1 MTERAAQDCG
11 SVCVK
16 TTTILIFRRE
26 ITEATMLTNTL
37 LLYMTQ
43 EAIAKARAK
52 LNARKGE
59 TASKDEGHAT
69 SGQSVWQARRHSA
82 KQRLPLRH

>member
-1 MTERAAQDCG
+1 
-11 SVCVK
+11 
-16 TTTILIFRRE
+16 
-26 ITEATMLTNTL
+26 MLTNTL

-59 TASKDEGHAT
+59 AASKHEVHAAPE
-69 SGQSVWQARRHSA
+69 QQVWQAANRNSPKLRM
-82 KQRLPLRH
+82 PLRH

>member
-1 MTERAAQDCG
+1 
-11 SVCVK
+11 
-16 TTTILIFRRE
+16 
-26 ITEATMLTNTL
+26 MLTNTL

-52 LNARKGE
+52 LTARKGE
-59 TASKDEGHAT
+59 TAAKDEVHAA
-69 SGQSVWQARRHSA
+69 SEPPLWQARRHSA